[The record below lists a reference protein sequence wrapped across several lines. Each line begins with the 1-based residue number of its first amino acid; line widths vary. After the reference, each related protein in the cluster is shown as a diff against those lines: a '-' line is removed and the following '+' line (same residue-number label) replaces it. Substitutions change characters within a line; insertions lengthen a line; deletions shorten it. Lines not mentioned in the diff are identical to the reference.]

1 MKLKIPAS
9 ISAIAGACALL
20 AGPVVA
26 APHFGGGGAHFSGGH
41 AGAHFSGGHFSGG
54 HFSGGHFSGA
64 RFGGT
69 RGAWAGGGWRGGGWR
84 GGFDHHQFFGFFP
97 FFAFYD
103 PFFWD
108 VGFVGG
114 YDIVPYWDD
123 YYDDYDD
130 PADAY
135 GPPPPAG
142 AAAPPGYNC
151 DGWRWDASQQRYLPA
166 KVACQ

>member
-1 MKLKIPAS
+1 MKLKFLAI
-9 ISAIAGACALL
+9 ISAIAGAGALL
-20 AGPVVA
+20 AAPAVA
-26 APHFGGGGAHFSGGH
+26 APHFSGGGGGAHFSGGH
-41 AGAHFSGGHFSGG
+41 AGAHFSGSH
-54 HFSGGHFSGA
+54 
-64 RFGGT
+64 FGG
-69 RGAWAGGGWRGGGWR
+69 AWTGGSWHGGSWH
-84 GGFDHHQFFGFFP
+84 GGSWHGGSWHGGSWHGGYDHHHFFGFFP

-103 PFFWD
+103 PFFWG
-108 VGFVGG
+108 VGFAGG

-123 YYDDYDD
+123 YYDD
-130 PADAY
+130 PADGY

>member
-1 MKLKIPAS
+1 MNIRFLAGVA
-9 ISAIAGACALL
+9 AIAGSYALF
-20 AGPVVA
+20 AGPTMA
-26 APHFGGGGAHFSGGH
+26 APHFSGGGGAHFSGAH
-41 AGAHFSGGHFSGG
+41 AGAHFSGAR
-54 HFSGGHFSGA
+54 FSGA
-64 RFGGT
+64 R
-69 RGAWAGGGWRGGGWR
+69 GAWGGGGWR
-84 GGFDHHQFFGFFP
+84 GGFHHHAFFGFFP

-123 YYDDYDD
+123 YYDY
-130 PADAY
+130 PADGY

-142 AAAPPGYNC
+142 AAAPPGYDC
-151 DGWRWDASQQRYLPA
+151 DGWRWDPSQQRYLPA